1 MALCLHIFVV
11 IYVLIIN
18 EVFCLSGGFYADNG
32 RQQSILLR
40 PLRRKDKVEL
50 EHEILQLLG
59 LHHRPNPKQHHDV
72 HSSAPKY
79 LIDLYK
85 KLQKEEINSK
95 QLKKSQRLLAESDF
109 IVSFVN
115 KIHEEYPHIRHERD
129 KRYWFDT
136 SQVPNDEELFTAEF
150 RFYRNYSK
158 KSSPRKGKYLV
169 SLYSVRDADKPNSNT
184 LELVDEMTINH
195 QSGWLA
201 FNVTKAL
208 VKWIA
213 FPQKNLGLYL
223 KIKTLDSSS
232 RSLEPHEI
240 GIAGSTG
247 REEYQPFMVAYF
259 KSANRLRIR
268 TKRGAKKRQDNYY
281 DDNYHHPYGYVT
293 REKYSSKRNCQRSTL
308 YVSFKDLGWE
318 DWIIAP
324 DGYGAFYCEG
334 ECSFPLNA
342 NMNATNHA
350 IVQTLVHL
358 MDPSVVPKPQCSPTQ
373 LTAITVLYFDNNS
386 NVILK
391 KYRNMVVKS
400 CGCH

>member
-223 KIKTLDSSS
+223 KIKTLDSSC
-232 RSLEPHEI
+232 
-240 GIAGSTG
+240 
-247 REEYQPFMVAYF
+247 
-259 KSANRLRIR
+259 
-268 TKRGAKKRQDNYY
+268 
-281 DDNYHHPYGYVT
+281 YVT